1 VIAPTSRGPELE
13 AYDRAA
19 ASLLSLIRGKT
30 GEARSALDRRSRAEA
45 RLARARALLSALG
58 DPHLRYPVVHVT
70 GTSGK
75 GSTSAAIASVLTEAG
90 FRVGLRTSPYLQV
103 PTEKLHIG
111 ASLID
116 ATAFD
121 ELARRVL
128 AAGSCL
134 FPSNLG
140 YAEVWVALAC
150 SWFAEQQVDLAVVE
164 VGAGGRFDTTNVF
177 QPLVSVITSVGL
189 DHVVSL
195 GPSLADIA
203 WHKAGIIKRGGIAVV
218 GDMPDDAWS
227 VIAQQARDEAVS
239 VIRPAAIG
247 EAPESIASLPDGFR
261 RANAQMALGVLEALR
276 TRGYAIPDA
285 AIAAA
290 VSGAGLPGRFERM
303 PTASGADIWL
313 DGAHNPDKAA
323 ALAREISR
331 LIECGGKLP
340 VVVLGVLAAKDA
352 AAIVARLSP
361 LAAAVV
367 ATQPT
372 VLGKRALPAAA
383 LGEIVRATGFAGPLL
398 VEVNPGVA
406 LHYAREVAHA
416 TGSAVVVAGSL
427 YLAGDVRRAWYAD
440 DDIVLQ
446 RTPWPTPRNL
456 MRS

>member
-1 VIAPTSRGPELE
+1 VIASTSRGAELE

-30 GEARSALDRRSRAEA
+30 GEARSALDRRTRAEA

-58 DPHLRYPVVHVT
+58 DPHLPYPVIHVT

-75 GSTSAAIASVLTEAG
+75 GSTSAAVAAVLTEAG

-116 ATAFD
+116 AAAFD
-121 ELARRVL
+121 ELAQRVL

-134 FPSNLG
+134 FPANLG

-218 GDMPDDAWS
+218 GDVPDDAWS
-227 VIAQQARDEAVS
+227 VIAQQARAEAVS
-239 VIRPAAIG
+239 VIRPAVMG

-261 RANAQMALGVLEALR
+261 RANAQMALGVVEALR
-276 TRGYAIPDA
+276 SRGYAIPDA
-285 AIAAA
+285 AVAAG
-290 VSGAGLPGRFERM
+290 VSGARLPGRFERM
-303 PTASGADIWL
+303 PPASGPNIWL

-331 LIECGGKLP
+331 LIECGRKLP

-361 LAAAVV
+361 LAGAVV

-372 VLGKRALPAAA
+372 VLGKRALPAAV
-383 LGEIVRATGFAGPLL
+383 LGAIVRATGFAGPLL

-406 LHYAREVAHA
+406 LAYAREVADA
-416 TGSAVVVAGSL
+416 AGSAVVVAGSL

-446 RTPWPTPRNL
+446 RTPWPTPRDL
-456 MRS
+456 MRR